1 MKKLV
6 LFLCLCL
13 LLLCSASVVFG
24 RGQLFDQ
31 DAFETY
37 IGKSKS
43 VVRVISPDY
52 QESADGKSFL
62 VSSMSRGKTGWM
74 NLVVDFNEND
84 VVEYVN
90 LQIDP
95 ETVKNDYDGD
105 LYKVFSFGI
114 SQMGIDVADLV
125 NIEEYGENEVD
136 VLRGLFRGP
145 IVCVCVNAET
155 VYGVSCAI
163 GKTEK
168 EGIDEKSND

>member
-13 LLLCSASVVFG
+13 LLLCSASVVCG

-52 QESADGKSFL
+52 QESSDGKSFL

-74 NLVVDFNEND
+74 GLVVDFDEND
-84 VVEYVN
+84 VVKVVN
-90 LQIDP
+90 VQIDSR
-95 ETVKNDYDGD
+95 TAKSDYDGD

-114 SQMGIDVADLV
+114 SQLGIDVANLV
-125 NIEEYGENEVD
+125 DIEELEDDGVSY
-136 VLRGLFRGP
+136 LRGLIRGP
-145 IVCVCVNAET
+145 IICICLNYESLYT
-155 VYGVSCAI
+155 VSCTN
-163 GKTEK
+163 GTE
-168 EGIDEKSND
+168 

>member
-43 VVRVISPDY
+43 VVRVIAPNY
-52 QESADGKSFL
+52 QESPDGKSFL
-62 VSSMSRGKTGWM
+62 VSSMTDGKNGWLG
-74 NLVVDFNEND
+74 LVVDFDEND
-84 VVEYVN
+84 VVETVN

-95 ETVKNDYDGD
+95 ETVKSEYDGD
-105 LYKVFSFGI
+105 LYKLFSAGI
-114 SQMGIDVADLV
+114 SLMGIDSADLV

-168 EGIDEKSND
+168 EGIDEESND